1 MSRDLFIKNEFQKKW
16 VDKIENHKE
25 ALQKHAEKNDL
36 NSEFPYENINWLIEE
51 GYTKIVLPKA
61 YGGEGAT
68 PEDVILFQETLGKM
82 DGATALAIG
91 WHMGVVGQ
99 IYQEKLWTKA
109 LLDEFAQEVMNG
121 AIVNRA
127 VSEADTGSPTRG
139 ARPSTHAD
147 REGEHYIINGVKTF
161 TTMSQR
167 LTHFLVGAYVPEKEA
182 LGFFLI
188 PRDAEGL
195 SIAENWNM
203 VGMRA
208 TESHDLVLND
218 VKVHEKYLVEV
229 ANGPRGNNINPWNLH
244 IPAVYL
250 GIGQAARDYA
260 IDFANEYSPGSV
272 EGVIAD
278 IPAVQQNIGNMELE
292 LTTARHYIYSVIDK
306 YLNPSITDAQIDVEL
321 GAAKHVV
328 VNHSIKIIDIAMRI
342 VGAKS
347 LQMERPL
354 QRYYRDIRAG
364 LHNPPMD
371 DVTITKLAKK
381 AREERSNAQ

>member
-1 MSRDLFIKNEFQKKW
+1 MSRDLFIKTEFQQKW
-16 VDKIENHKE
+16 INKIENHKE
-25 ALQKHAEKNDL
+25 DLQKHAEENDL
-36 NSEFPYENINWLIEE
+36 HSKFPYENINWLIKE
-51 GYTKIVLPKA
+51 GYTKTVLPKS

-68 PEDVILFQETLGKM
+68 PEDVIILQETLGKI
-82 DGATALAIG
+82 DGATALSIG

-99 IYQEKLWTKA
+99 IYSENLWDKEIM
-109 LLDEFAQEVMNG
+109 DEFAEEVLNG

-139 ARPSTHAD
+139 ARPSTNAKLVGD
-147 REGEHYIINGVKTF
+147 EYIINGVKTF

-167 LTHFLVGAYVPEKEA
+167 LTHFLVGAFIPEKEA

-188 PRDAEGL
+188 PRETEGL
-195 SIAENWNM
+195 TIAENWNM

-208 TESHDLVLND
+208 TESHDLVLDD
-218 VKVHEKYLVEV
+218 VKIDKKYLVEV
-229 ANGPRGNNINPWNLH
+229 SKGPRGAVPNPWNLH

-250 GIGQAARDYA
+250 GIAQAARDYA
-260 IDFANEYSPGSV
+260 VDFANEYSPGSI

-278 IPAVQQNIGNMELE
+278 IPAVEQNIGNMELE

-306 YLNPSITDAQIDVEL
+306 YQNPPITNARINEEI

-328 VNHSIKIIDIAMRI
+328 VNHAIKIIDSAMRI

-347 LQMERPL
+347 LEMERPL

-371 DVTITKLAKK
+371 DITIKKLAKQ
-381 AREERSNAQ
+381 AREERTK

>member
-1 MSRDLFIKNEFQKKW
+1 MSRDLFIKTEFQQKW
-16 VDKIENHKE
+16 INKIENHKE
-25 ALQKHAEKNDL
+25 ALQKHAEENDL
-36 NSEFPYENINWLIEE
+36 HSKFPYENINWLIKE
-51 GYTKIVLPKA
+51 GYTKTVLPKS

-68 PEDVILFQETLGKM
+68 PEDVIILQETLGKI
-82 DGATALAIG
+82 DGATALSIG

-99 IYQEKLWTKA
+99 IYSENLWDKEIM
-109 LLDEFAQEVMNG
+109 DEFAEEVLNG
-121 AIVNRA
+121 GIVNRA

-139 ARPSTHAD
+139 ARPSTNAKLVGD
-147 REGEHYIINGVKTF
+147 EYIINGVKTF

-167 LTHFLVGAYVPEKEA
+167 LTHFLVGAFIPEKEA

-188 PRDAEGL
+188 PRETEGL
-195 SIAENWNM
+195 TIAENWNM

-208 TESHDLVLND
+208 TESHDLVLDD
-218 VKVHEKYLVEV
+218 VKIDKKYLVEV
-229 ANGPRGNNINPWNLH
+229 SKGPRGAVPNPWNLH

-250 GIGQAARDYA
+250 GIAQAARDYA
-260 IDFANEYSPGSV
+260 VDFANEYSPGSI

-278 IPAVQQNIGNMELE
+278 IPAVEQNIGNMELE

-306 YLNPSITDAQIDVEL
+306 YQNPPITNARINEEI

-328 VNHSIKIIDIAMRI
+328 VNHAIKIIDSAMRI

-347 LQMERPL
+347 LEMERPL

-371 DVTITKLAKK
+371 DITIKKLAKQ
-381 AREERSNAQ
+381 AREERTK

>member
-1 MSRDLFIKNEFQKKW
+1 MSRDLFIKTEFQQKW
-16 VDKIENHKE
+16 INKIENHKE
-25 ALQKHAEKNDL
+25 ALQKHAEENDL
-36 NSEFPYENINWLIEE
+36 HSKFPYENINWLIKE
-51 GYTKIVLPKA
+51 GYTKTVLPKS

-68 PEDVILFQETLGKM
+68 PEDVIILQETLGKI
-82 DGATALAIG
+82 DGATALSIG

-99 IYQEKLWTKA
+99 IYSENLWDKEIM
-109 LLDEFAQEVMNG
+109 DEFAEEVLNG
-121 AIVNRA
+121 ANVNRA

-139 ARPSTHAD
+139 ARPSTNAKLVGD
-147 REGEHYIINGVKTF
+147 EYIINGVKTF

-167 LTHFLVGAYVPEKEA
+167 LTHFLVGAFIPEKEA

-188 PRDAEGL
+188 PRETEGL
-195 SIAENWNM
+195 TIAENWNM

-208 TESHDLVLND
+208 TESHDLVLD
-218 VKVHEKYLVEV
+218 DMKIDKKYLVEV
-229 ANGPRGNNINPWNLH
+229 SKGPRGAVPNPWNLH

-250 GIGQAARDYA
+250 GIAQAARDYA
-260 IDFANEYSPGSV
+260 VDFANEYSPGSI

-278 IPAVQQNIGNMELE
+278 IPAVEQNIGNMELE

-306 YLNPSITDAQIDVEL
+306 YQNPPITNARINEEI

-328 VNHSIKIIDIAMRI
+328 VNHAIKIIDSAMRI

-347 LQMERPL
+347 LEMERPL

-371 DVTITKLAKK
+371 DITIKKLAKQ
-381 AREERSNAQ
+381 AREERTK

>member
-1 MSRDLFIKNEFQKKW
+1 
-16 VDKIENHKE
+16 
-25 ALQKHAEKNDL
+25 
-36 NSEFPYENINWLIEE
+36 
-51 GYTKIVLPKA
+51 
-61 YGGEGAT
+61 
-68 PEDVILFQETLGKM
+68 
-82 DGATALAIG
+82 
-91 WHMGVVGQ
+91 MGVVGQ
-99 IYQEKLWTKA
+99 IYSENLWDKEIM
-109 LLDEFAQEVMNG
+109 DEFAEEVLNG

-139 ARPSTHAD
+139 ARPSTNAKLVGD
-147 REGEHYIINGVKTF
+147 EYIINGVKTF

-167 LTHFLVGAYVPEKEA
+167 LTHFLVGAFIPEKEA

-188 PRDAEGL
+188 PRETEGL
-195 SIAENWNM
+195 TIAENWNM

-208 TESHDLVLND
+208 TESHDLVLDD
-218 VKVHEKYLVEV
+218 VKIDKKYLVEV
-229 ANGPRGNNINPWNLH
+229 SKGPRGAVPNPWNLH

-250 GIGQAARDYA
+250 GIAQAARDYA
-260 IDFANEYSPGSV
+260 VDFANEYSPGSI

-278 IPAVQQNIGNMELE
+278 IPAVEQNIGNMELE

-306 YLNPSITDAQIDVEL
+306 YQNPPITNARINEEI

-328 VNHSIKIIDIAMRI
+328 VNHAIKIIDSAMRI

-347 LQMERPL
+347 LEMERPL

-371 DVTITKLAKK
+371 DITIKKLAKQ
-381 AREERSNAQ
+381 AREERTK

>member
-1 MSRDLFIKNEFQKKW
+1 MSRDLFIKTEFQQKW
-16 VDKIENHKE
+16 INKIENHKE
-25 ALQKHAEKNDL
+25 ALQKHAEENDL
-36 NSEFPYENINWLIEE
+36 HSKFPYENINWLIKE
-51 GYTKIVLPKA
+51 GYTKTVLPKS

-68 PEDVILFQETLGKM
+68 PEDVIILQETLGKI
-82 DGATALAIG
+82 DGATALSIG

-99 IYQEKLWTKA
+99 IYSENLWDKEIM
-109 LLDEFAQEVMNG
+109 DEFAEEVLNG

-139 ARPSTHAD
+139 ARPSTNAKLV
-147 REGEHYIINGVKTF
+147 GEEYIINGVKTF

-167 LTHFLVGAYVPEKEA
+167 LTHFLVGAFIPEKEA

-188 PRDAEGL
+188 PRETEGL
-195 SIAENWNM
+195 TIAENWNM

-208 TESHDLVLND
+208 TESHDLVLDD
-218 VKVHEKYLVEV
+218 VKIDKKYLVEV
-229 ANGPRGNNINPWNLH
+229 SKGPRGAVPNPWNLH

-250 GIGQAARDYA
+250 GIAQAARDYA
-260 IDFANEYSPGSV
+260 VDFANEYSPGSI

-278 IPAVQQNIGNMELE
+278 IPAVEQNIGNMELE

-306 YLNPSITDAQIDVEL
+306 YQNPPITNARINEEI

-328 VNHSIKIIDIAMRI
+328 VNHAIKIIDSAMRI

-347 LQMERPL
+347 LEMERPL

-371 DVTITKLAKK
+371 DITIKKLAKQ
-381 AREERSNAQ
+381 AREERTK

>member
-1 MSRDLFIKNEFQKKW
+1 MSRDLFIKTEFQQKW
-16 VDKIENHKE
+16 INKIENHKE
-25 ALQKHAEKNDL
+25 ALQKHAEENDL
-36 NSEFPYENINWLIEE
+36 HSKFPYENINWLIKE
-51 GYTKIVLPKA
+51 GYTKTVLPKS

-68 PEDVILFQETLGKM
+68 PEDVIILQETLSKI
-82 DGATALAIG
+82 DGATALSIG

-99 IYQEKLWTKA
+99 IYSENLWDKEIM
-109 LLDEFAQEVMNG
+109 DEFAEEVLNG

-139 ARPSTHAD
+139 ARPSTNAKLVGD
-147 REGEHYIINGVKTF
+147 EYIINGVKTF

-167 LTHFLVGAYVPEKEA
+167 LTHFLVGAFIPEKEA

-188 PRDAEGL
+188 PRETEGL
-195 SIAENWNM
+195 TIAENWNM

-208 TESHDLVLND
+208 TESHDLVLDD
-218 VKVHEKYLVEV
+218 VKIDKKYLVEV
-229 ANGPRGNNINPWNLH
+229 SKGPRGAVPNPWNLH

-250 GIGQAARDYA
+250 GIAQAARDYA
-260 IDFANEYSPGSV
+260 VDFANEYSPGSI

-278 IPAVQQNIGNMELE
+278 IPAVEQNIGNMELE

-306 YLNPSITDAQIDVEL
+306 YQNPPITNARINEEI

-328 VNHSIKIIDIAMRI
+328 VNHAIKIIDSAMRI

-347 LQMERPL
+347 LEMERPL

-371 DVTITKLAKK
+371 DITIKKLAKQ
-381 AREERSNAQ
+381 AREERTK

>member
-1 MSRDLFIKNEFQKKW
+1 MSRDLFIKTEFQQKW
-16 VDKIENHKE
+16 INKIENHKE
-25 ALQKHAEKNDL
+25 ALQKHAEENDL
-36 NSEFPYENINWLIEE
+36 HSKFPYENINWLIKE
-51 GYTKIVLPKA
+51 GYTKTVLPKS

-68 PEDVILFQETLGKM
+68 PEDVIILQETLGKI
-82 DGATALAIG
+82 DGATALSIG

-99 IYQEKLWTKA
+99 IYSENLWDKEIM
-109 LLDEFAQEVMNG
+109 DEFAEEVLNG

-139 ARPSTHAD
+139 ARPSTNAKLVGD
-147 REGEHYIINGVKTF
+147 EYIINGVKTF

-167 LTHFLVGAYVPEKEA
+167 LTHFLVGAFIPEKEA

-188 PRDAEGL
+188 PRETEGL
-195 SIAENWNM
+195 TIAENWNM

-208 TESHDLVLND
+208 TESHDLVLDD
-218 VKVHEKYLVEV
+218 VKIDKKYLVEV
-229 ANGPRGNNINPWNLH
+229 SKGPRGAVPNPWNLH

-250 GIGQAARDYA
+250 GIAQAARDYA
-260 IDFANEYSPGSV
+260 VDFANEYSPGSI

-278 IPAVQQNIGNMELE
+278 IPAVEQNIGNMELE
-292 LTTARHYIYSVIDK
+292 LTTARNYIYSVIDK
-306 YLNPSITDAQIDVEL
+306 YQNPPITNARINEEI

-328 VNHSIKIIDIAMRI
+328 VNHAIKIIDSAMRI

-347 LQMERPL
+347 LEMERPL

-371 DVTITKLAKK
+371 DITIKKLAKQ
-381 AREERSNAQ
+381 AREERTK

>member
-1 MSRDLFIKNEFQKKW
+1 MSRDLFIKTEFQQKW
-16 VDKIENHKE
+16 INKIENHKE
-25 ALQKHAEKNDL
+25 ALQKHAEENDL
-36 NSEFPYENINWLIEE
+36 HSKFPYENINWLIKE
-51 GYTKIVLPKA
+51 GYTKTVLPKS

-68 PEDVILFQETLGKM
+68 PEDVIILQETLGKI
-82 DGATALAIG
+82 DGATALSIG

-99 IYQEKLWTKA
+99 IYSENLWDKEIM
-109 LLDEFAQEVMNG
+109 DEFSEEVLNG

-139 ARPSTHAD
+139 ARPSTNAKLVGD
-147 REGEHYIINGVKTF
+147 EYIINGVKTF

-167 LTHFLVGAYVPEKEA
+167 LTHFLVGAFIPEKEA

-188 PRDAEGL
+188 PRETEGL
-195 SIAENWNM
+195 TIAENWNM

-208 TESHDLVLND
+208 TESHDLVLDD
-218 VKVHEKYLVEV
+218 VKIDKKYLVEV
-229 ANGPRGNNINPWNLH
+229 SKGPRGAVPNPWNLH

-250 GIGQAARDYA
+250 GIAQAARDYA
-260 IDFANEYSPGSV
+260 VDFANEYSPGSI

-278 IPAVQQNIGNMELE
+278 IPAVEQNIGNMELE

-306 YLNPSITDAQIDVEL
+306 YQNPPITNARINEEI

-328 VNHSIKIIDIAMRI
+328 VNHAIKIIDSAMRI

-347 LQMERPL
+347 LEMERPL

-371 DVTITKLAKK
+371 DITIKKLAKQ
-381 AREERSNAQ
+381 AREERTK

>member
-1 MSRDLFIKNEFQKKW
+1 MSRDLFIKTEFQQKW
-16 VDKIENHKE
+16 INKIENHKE
-25 ALQKHAEKNDL
+25 ALQKHAEENDL
-36 NSEFPYENINWLIEE
+36 HSKFPYENINWLIKE
-51 GYTKIVLPKA
+51 GYTKTVLPKS

-68 PEDVILFQETLGKM
+68 PEDVIILQETLGKI
-82 DGATALAIG
+82 DGATALSIG

-99 IYQEKLWTKA
+99 IYSENLWDKEIM
-109 LLDEFAQEVMNG
+109 DEFAEEVLNG

-139 ARPSTHAD
+139 ARPSTNAKLVGD
-147 REGEHYIINGVKTF
+147 EYIINGVKTF

-167 LTHFLVGAYVPEKEA
+167 LTHFLVGAFIPEKEA

-188 PRDAEGL
+188 PRETEGL
-195 SIAENWNM
+195 TIAENWNM

-208 TESHDLVLND
+208 TESHDLVLDD
-218 VKVHEKYLVEV
+218 VKIDKKYLVEV
-229 ANGPRGNNINPWNLH
+229 SKGPRGAVPNPWNLH

-250 GIGQAARDYA
+250 GIAQAARDYA
-260 IDFANEYSPGSV
+260 VDFANEYSPGSI

-278 IPAVQQNIGNMELE
+278 IPAVEQNIGDMELE

-306 YLNPSITDAQIDVEL
+306 YQNPPITNARINEEI

-328 VNHSIKIIDIAMRI
+328 VNHAIKIIDSAMRI

-347 LQMERPL
+347 LEMERPL

-371 DVTITKLAKK
+371 DITIKKLAKQ
-381 AREERSNAQ
+381 AREERTK

>member
-1 MSRDLFIKNEFQKKW
+1 MSRDLFIKTEFQQKW
-16 VDKIENHKE
+16 INKIENHKE
-25 ALQKHAEKNDL
+25 ALQKHAEENDL
-36 NSEFPYENINWLIEE
+36 HSKFPYENINWLIKE
-51 GYTKIVLPKA
+51 GYTKTVLPKS

-68 PEDVILFQETLGKM
+68 PEDVIILQETLGKI
-82 DGATALAIG
+82 DGATALSIG

-99 IYQEKLWTKA
+99 IYSENLWDKEIM
-109 LLDEFAQEVMNG
+109 DEFAEEVLNG

-139 ARPSTHAD
+139 ARPSTNAKLVGD
-147 REGEHYIINGVKTF
+147 EYIINGVKTF

-167 LTHFLVGAYVPEKEA
+167 LTHFLVGAFIPEKEA

-188 PRDAEGL
+188 PRETEGL
-195 SIAENWNM
+195 TIAENWNM

-208 TESHDLVLND
+208 TESHDLVLD
-218 VKVHEKYLVEV
+218 DMKIDKKYLVEV
-229 ANGPRGNNINPWNLH
+229 SKGPRGSVPNPWNLH

-250 GIGQAARDYA
+250 GIAQAARDYA
-260 IDFANEYSPGSV
+260 VDFANEYSPGSI

-278 IPAVQQNIGNMELE
+278 IPAVEQNIGNMELE

-306 YLNPSITDAQIDVEL
+306 YQNPPITNARINEEI

-328 VNHSIKIIDIAMRI
+328 VNHAIKIIDSAMRI

-347 LQMERPL
+347 LEMERPL

-371 DVTITKLAKK
+371 DITIKKLAKQ
-381 AREERSNAQ
+381 AREERTK

>member
-1 MSRDLFIKNEFQKKW
+1 MSRDLFIKTEFQQKW
-16 VDKIENHKE
+16 INKIENHKE
-25 ALQKHAEKNDL
+25 ALQKHAEENDL
-36 NSEFPYENINWLIEE
+36 HSKFPYENINWLIKE
-51 GYTKIVLPKA
+51 GYTKTVLPKS

-68 PEDVILFQETLGKM
+68 PEDVIILQETLGKI
-82 DGATALAIG
+82 DGATALSIG

-99 IYQEKLWTKA
+99 IYSENLWDKEIM
-109 LLDEFAQEVMNG
+109 DEFAEEVLNG

-139 ARPSTHAD
+139 ARPSTNAKLVGD
-147 REGEHYIINGVKTF
+147 EYIINGVKTF

-167 LTHFLVGAYVPEKEA
+167 LTHFLVGAFIPEKEA

-188 PRDAEGL
+188 PRETEGL
-195 SIAENWNM
+195 TIAENWNM

-208 TESHDLVLND
+208 TESHDLVLDD
-218 VKVHEKYLVEV
+218 VKIDKKYLVEV
-229 ANGPRGNNINPWNLH
+229 SKGPRGVVPNPWNLH

-250 GIGQAARDYA
+250 GIAQAARDYA
-260 IDFANEYSPGSV
+260 VDFANEYSPGSI

-278 IPAVQQNIGNMELE
+278 IPAVEQNIGNMELE

-306 YLNPSITDAQIDVEL
+306 YQNPPITNARINEEI

-328 VNHSIKIIDIAMRI
+328 VNHAIKIIDSAMRI

-347 LQMERPL
+347 LEMERPL

-371 DVTITKLAKK
+371 DITIKKLAKQ
-381 AREERSNAQ
+381 AREERTK

>member
-1 MSRDLFIKNEFQKKW
+1 MSRDLFIKTEFQQKW
-16 VDKIENHKE
+16 INKIENHKE
-25 ALQKHAEKNDL
+25 ALQKHAEENDL
-36 NSEFPYENINWLIEE
+36 HSKFPYENINWLIKE
-51 GYTKIVLPKA
+51 GYTITVLPKS

-68 PEDVILFQETLGKM
+68 PEDVIILQETLGKI
-82 DGATALAIG
+82 DGATALSIG

-99 IYQEKLWTKA
+99 IYSENLWDKEIM
-109 LLDEFAQEVMNG
+109 DEFAEEVLNG

-139 ARPSTHAD
+139 ARPSTNAKLVGD
-147 REGEHYIINGVKTF
+147 EYIINGVKTF

-167 LTHFLVGAYVPEKEA
+167 LTHFLVGAFIPEKEA

-188 PRDAEGL
+188 PRETEGL
-195 SIAENWNM
+195 TIAENWNM

-208 TESHDLVLND
+208 TESHDLVLDD
-218 VKVHEKYLVEV
+218 VKIDKKYLVEV
-229 ANGPRGNNINPWNLH
+229 SKGPRGAVPNPWNLH

-250 GIGQAARDYA
+250 GIAQAARDYA
-260 IDFANEYSPGSV
+260 VDFANEYSPGSI

-278 IPAVQQNIGNMELE
+278 IPAVEQNIGNMELE

-306 YLNPSITDAQIDVEL
+306 YQNPPITNARINEEI

-328 VNHSIKIIDIAMRI
+328 VNHAIKIIDSAMRI

-347 LQMERPL
+347 LEMERPL

-371 DVTITKLAKK
+371 DITIKKLAKQ
-381 AREERSNAQ
+381 AREERTK

>member
-1 MSRDLFIKNEFQKKW
+1 MSRDLFIKTEFQQKW
-16 VDKIENHKE
+16 INKIENHKE
-25 ALQKHAEKNDL
+25 ALQKHAEENDL
-36 NSEFPYENINWLIEE
+36 HSKFPYENINWLIKE
-51 GYTKIVLPKA
+51 GYTKTVLPKS

-68 PEDVILFQETLGKM
+68 PEDVIILQETLGKI
-82 DGATALAIG
+82 DGATALSIG

-99 IYQEKLWTKA
+99 IYSENLWDKEIM
-109 LLDEFAQEVMNG
+109 DEFAEEVLNG

-139 ARPSTHAD
+139 ARPSTNAKLVGD
-147 REGEHYIINGVKTF
+147 EYIINGVKTF

-167 LTHFLVGAYVPEKEA
+167 LTHFLVGAFIPEKEA

-188 PRDAEGL
+188 PRETEGL
-195 SIAENWNM
+195 TIAENWNM

-208 TESHDLVLND
+208 TESHDLVLDD
-218 VKVHEKYLVEV
+218 VKIDKKYLVEV
-229 ANGPRGNNINPWNLH
+229 SKGPRGAVPNPWNLH

-250 GIGQAARDYA
+250 GIAQAARDYA
-260 IDFANEYSPGSV
+260 VDFANEYSPGSI

-278 IPAVQQNIGNMELE
+278 IPAVEQNIGNMELE
-292 LTTARHYIYSVIDK
+292 LTTTRHYIYSVIDK
-306 YLNPSITDAQIDVEL
+306 YQNPPITNARINEEI

-328 VNHSIKIIDIAMRI
+328 VNHAIKIIDSAMRI

-347 LQMERPL
+347 LEMERPL

-371 DVTITKLAKK
+371 DITIKKLAKQ
-381 AREERSNAQ
+381 AREERTK

>member
-1 MSRDLFIKNEFQKKW
+1 MSRDLFIKTEFQEKW
-16 VDKIENHKE
+16 INKIENHKE
-25 ALQKHAEKNDL
+25 ALQKHAEENDL
-36 NSEFPYENINWLIEE
+36 HSKFPYENINWLIKE
-51 GYTKIVLPKA
+51 GYTKTVLPKS

-68 PEDVILFQETLGKM
+68 PEDVIILQETLGKI
-82 DGATALAIG
+82 DGATALSIG

-99 IYQEKLWTKA
+99 IYSENLWDKEIM
-109 LLDEFAQEVMNG
+109 DEFAEEVLNG

-139 ARPSTHAD
+139 ARPSTNAKLVGD
-147 REGEHYIINGVKTF
+147 EYIINGVKTF

-167 LTHFLVGAYVPEKEA
+167 LTHFLVGAFIPEKEA

-188 PRDAEGL
+188 PRETEGL
-195 SIAENWNM
+195 TIAENWNM

-208 TESHDLVLND
+208 TESHDLVLDD
-218 VKVHEKYLVEV
+218 VKIDKKYLVEV
-229 ANGPRGNNINPWNLH
+229 SKGPRGAVPNPWNLH

-250 GIGQAARDYA
+250 GIAQAARDYA
-260 IDFANEYSPGSV
+260 VDFANEYSPGCI

-278 IPAVQQNIGNMELE
+278 IPAVEQNIGNMELE

-306 YLNPSITDAQIDVEL
+306 YQNPPITNARINEEI

-328 VNHSIKIIDIAMRI
+328 VNHAIKIIDSAMRI

-347 LQMERPL
+347 LEMERPL

-371 DVTITKLAKK
+371 DITIKKLAKQ
-381 AREERSNAQ
+381 AREERTK

>member
-1 MSRDLFIKNEFQKKW
+1 MSRDLFIKTEFQQKW
-16 VDKIENHKE
+16 INKIENHKE
-25 ALQKHAEKNDL
+25 ALQKHAEENDL
-36 NSEFPYENINWLIEE
+36 HSKFPYENINWLIKE
-51 GYTKIVLPKA
+51 GYTKIVLPKS

-68 PEDVILFQETLGKM
+68 PEDVIILQETLGRI
-82 DGATALAIG
+82 DGATALSIG

-99 IYQEKLWTKA
+99 IYSENLWDEEIM
-109 LLDEFAQEVMNG
+109 DEFAEEVLNG

-139 ARPSTHAD
+139 ARPSTNAKLVGD
-147 REGEHYIINGVKTF
+147 EYIINGVKTF

-167 LTHFLVGAYVPEKEA
+167 LTHFLVGAFIPEKEA

-188 PRDAEGL
+188 PRETEGL
-195 SIAENWNM
+195 TIAENWNM

-208 TESHDLVLND
+208 TESHDLVLDD
-218 VKVHEKYLVEV
+218 VKIDKKYLVEV
-229 ANGPRGNNINPWNLH
+229 SEGPRGAVPNPWNLH

-250 GIGQAARDYA
+250 GIAQAARDYA
-260 IDFANEYSPGSV
+260 VDFANEYSPGSI
-272 EGVIAD
+272 EGFIAD
-278 IPAVQQNIGNMELE
+278 IPAVEQNIGNMELE

-306 YLNPSITDAQIDVEL
+306 YQNPPITNARINEEI

-328 VNHSIKIIDIAMRI
+328 VNHAIKIIDSAMRI

-347 LQMERPL
+347 LEMERPL

-371 DVTITKLAKK
+371 DITIKKLAKQ
-381 AREERSNAQ
+381 AREERTK

>member
-1 MSRDLFIKNEFQKKW
+1 MSRDLFIKTEFQEKW
-16 VDKIENHKE
+16 INKIENHKE
-25 ALQKHAEKNDL
+25 ALQKHAEENDL
-36 NSEFPYENINWLIEE
+36 HSKFPYENINWLIKE
-51 GYTKIVLPKA
+51 GYTKTVLPKS

-68 PEDVILFQETLGKM
+68 PEDVIILQETLGKI
-82 DGATALAIG
+82 DGATALSIG

-99 IYQEKLWTKA
+99 IYSENLWDKEIM
-109 LLDEFAQEVMNG
+109 DEFAEEVLNG

-139 ARPSTHAD
+139 ARPSTNAKLVGD
-147 REGEHYIINGVKTF
+147 EYIINGVKTF

-167 LTHFLVGAYVPEKEA
+167 LTHFLVGAFIPEKEA

-188 PRDAEGL
+188 PRETEGL
-195 SIAENWNM
+195 TIAENWNM

-208 TESHDLVLND
+208 TESHDLVLDD
-218 VKVHEKYLVEV
+218 VKIDKKYLVEV
-229 ANGPRGNNINPWNLH
+229 SKGPRGAVPNPWNLH

-250 GIGQAARDYA
+250 GIAQAARDYA
-260 IDFANEYSPGSV
+260 VDFANEYSPGSI

-278 IPAVQQNIGNMELE
+278 IPAVEQNIGNMELE

-306 YLNPSITDAQIDVEL
+306 YQNPPITNARINEEI

-328 VNHSIKIIDIAMRI
+328 VNHAIKIIDSAMRI

-347 LQMERPL
+347 LEMERPL

-371 DVTITKLAKK
+371 DITIKKLAKQ
-381 AREERSNAQ
+381 AREERTK

>member
-1 MSRDLFIKNEFQKKW
+1 MSRDLFIKTEFQQKW
-16 VDKIENHKE
+16 INKIENHKE
-25 ALQKHAEKNDL
+25 ALQKHAEENDL
-36 NSEFPYENINWLIEE
+36 HSKFPYENINWLIKE
-51 GYTKIVLPKA
+51 GYTKTVLPKS

-68 PEDVILFQETLGKM
+68 PEDVIILQETLGKI
-82 DGATALAIG
+82 DGATALSIG

-99 IYQEKLWTKA
+99 IYSENLWDKEIM
-109 LLDEFAQEVMNG
+109 DEFAEEVLNG

-139 ARPSTHAD
+139 ARSSTNAKLVGD
-147 REGEHYIINGVKTF
+147 EYIINGVKTF

-167 LTHFLVGAYVPEKEA
+167 LTHFLVGAFIPEKEA

-188 PRDAEGL
+188 PRETEGL
-195 SIAENWNM
+195 TIAENWNM

-208 TESHDLVLND
+208 TESHDLVLD
-218 VKVHEKYLVEV
+218 DMKIDKKYLVEV
-229 ANGPRGNNINPWNLH
+229 SKGPRGAVPNPWNLH

-250 GIGQAARDYA
+250 GIAQAARDYA
-260 IDFANEYSPGSV
+260 VDFANEYSPGSI

-278 IPAVQQNIGNMELE
+278 IPAVEQNIGNMELE

-306 YLNPSITDAQIDVEL
+306 YQNPPITNARINEEI

-328 VNHSIKIIDIAMRI
+328 VNHAIKIIDSAMRI

-347 LQMERPL
+347 LEMERPL

-371 DVTITKLAKK
+371 DITIKKLAKQ
-381 AREERSNAQ
+381 AREERTK

>member
-1 MSRDLFIKNEFQKKW
+1 MSRDLFIKTEFQQKW
-16 VDKIENHKE
+16 INKIENHKE
-25 ALQKHAEKNDL
+25 DLQKHAEENDL
-36 NSEFPYENINWLIEE
+36 HSKFPYENINWLIKE
-51 GYTKIVLPKA
+51 GYTKIVLPKS

-68 PEDVILFQETLGKM
+68 PEDVIILQETLGRI
-82 DGATALAIG
+82 DGPTALSIG

-99 IYQEKLWTKA
+99 IYGENLWDKEIM
-109 LLDEFAQEVMNG
+109 DEFAEEVING

-139 ARPSTHAD
+139 ARPSTNAKLIGN
-147 REGEHYIINGVKTF
+147 EYVINGVKTF

-167 LTHFLVGAYVPEKEA
+167 LTHFLVGAFIPEKEA

-188 PRDAEGL
+188 PRETEGL
-195 SIAENWNM
+195 TIAENWNM

-208 TESHDLVLND
+208 TESHDLVLDD
-218 VKVHEKYLVEV
+218 VKIDKKYLVEV
-229 ANGPRGNNINPWNLH
+229 AKGPRGAIQNPWNLH
-244 IPAVYL
+244 IAAVYL
-250 GIGQAARDYA
+250 GIAQAARDYA
-260 IDFANEYSPGSV
+260 VDFANEYSPGSI

-278 IPAVQQNIGNMELE
+278 IPAVEQNIGNMELE

-306 YLNPSITDAQIDVEL
+306 YQNPPITNARINEEI

-328 VNHSIKIIDIAMRI
+328 VNHAIKIIDSAMRI

-347 LQMERPL
+347 LEMERPL
-354 QRYYRDIRAG
+354 QRYYRDVRAG

-371 DVTITKLAKK
+371 DITIKKLAKQ
-381 AREERSNAQ
+381 AREERTK

>member
-1 MSRDLFIKNEFQKKW
+1 MSRDLFIKTEFQQKW
-16 VDKIENHKE
+16 INKIENHKE
-25 ALQKHAEKNDL
+25 ALQKHAEENDL
-36 NSEFPYENINWLIEE
+36 HSKFPYENINWLIKE
-51 GYTKIVLPKA
+51 GYTKTVLPKS

-68 PEDVILFQETLGKM
+68 PEDVIILQETLGKI
-82 DGATALAIG
+82 DGATALSIG

-99 IYQEKLWTKA
+99 IYSENLWDKEIM
-109 LLDEFAQEVMNG
+109 DEFAEEVLNG

-139 ARPSTHAD
+139 ARPSTNAKLVGD
-147 REGEHYIINGVKTF
+147 EYIINGVKTF

-167 LTHFLVGAYVPEKEA
+167 LTHFLVGAFIPEKEA

-188 PRDAEGL
+188 PRETEGL
-195 SIAENWNM
+195 TIAENWNM

-208 TESHDLVLND
+208 TESHDLVLDD
-218 VKVHEKYLVEV
+218 VKIDKKYLVEV
-229 ANGPRGNNINPWNLH
+229 SKGPRGSVPNPWNLH

-250 GIGQAARDYA
+250 GIAQAARDYA
-260 IDFANEYSPGSV
+260 VDFANEYSPGSI

-278 IPAVQQNIGNMELE
+278 IPAVEQNIGNMELE

-306 YLNPSITDAQIDVEL
+306 YQNPPITNARINEEI

-328 VNHSIKIIDIAMRI
+328 VNHAIKIIDSAMRI

-347 LQMERPL
+347 LEMERPL

-371 DVTITKLAKK
+371 DITIKKLAKQ
-381 AREERSNAQ
+381 AREERTK

>member
-1 MSRDLFIKNEFQKKW
+1 MSRDLFIKTEFQQKW
-16 VDKIENHKE
+16 INKIENHKE
-25 ALQKHAEKNDL
+25 ALQKHAEENDL
-36 NSEFPYENINWLIEE
+36 HSKFPYENINWLIKE
-51 GYTKIVLPKA
+51 GYTKTVLPKS

-68 PEDVILFQETLGKM
+68 PEDVIILQETLGKI
-82 DGATALAIG
+82 DGATALSIG

-99 IYQEKLWTKA
+99 IYSENLWDKEIM
-109 LLDEFAQEVMNG
+109 DEFAEEVLNG

-139 ARPSTHAD
+139 ARPSTNAKLVGD
-147 REGEHYIINGVKTF
+147 EYIINGVKTF

-167 LTHFLVGAYVPEKEA
+167 LTHFLVGAFIPEKEA

-188 PRDAEGL
+188 PRETEGL
-195 SIAENWNM
+195 TIAENWNM

-208 TESHDLVLND
+208 TESHDLVLDD
-218 VKVHEKYLVEV
+218 VKIDKKYLVEV
-229 ANGPRGNNINPWNLH
+229 SKGPRGAVPNPWNLH

-250 GIGQAARDYA
+250 GIAQAARDYA
-260 IDFANEYSPGSV
+260 VDFANEYSPGSI

-278 IPAVQQNIGNMELE
+278 IPAVEQNIGNMELE

-306 YLNPSITDAQIDVEL
+306 YQKPPITNARINEEI

-328 VNHSIKIIDIAMRI
+328 VNHAIKIIDSAMRI

-347 LQMERPL
+347 LEMERPL

-371 DVTITKLAKK
+371 DITIKKLAKQ
-381 AREERSNAQ
+381 AREERTK

>member
-1 MSRDLFIKNEFQKKW
+1 MSRDLFIKTEFQQKW
-16 VDKIENHKE
+16 INKIENHKE
-25 ALQKHAEKNDL
+25 ALQKHAEENDL
-36 NSEFPYENINWLIEE
+36 HSKFPYENINWLIKE
-51 GYTKIVLPKA
+51 GYTKTVLPKS

-68 PEDVILFQETLGKM
+68 PEDVIILQETLGKI
-82 DGATALAIG
+82 DGATALSIG

-99 IYQEKLWTKA
+99 IYSENLWDKEIM
-109 LLDEFAQEVMNG
+109 DEFAEEVLNG

-139 ARPSTHAD
+139 ARPSTNAKLV
-147 REGEHYIINGVKTF
+147 GEEYIINGVKTF

-167 LTHFLVGAYVPEKEA
+167 LTHFLVGAFIPEKES

-188 PRDAEGL
+188 PRETEGL
-195 SIAENWNM
+195 TIAENWNM

-208 TESHDLVLND
+208 TESHDLVLDD
-218 VKVHEKYLVEV
+218 VKIDKKYLVEV
-229 ANGPRGNNINPWNLH
+229 SKGPRGAVPNPWNLH

-250 GIGQAARDYA
+250 GIAQAARDYA
-260 IDFANEYSPGSV
+260 VDFANEYSPGSI

-278 IPAVQQNIGNMELE
+278 IPAVEQNIGNMELE

-306 YLNPSITDAQIDVEL
+306 YQNPPITNARINEEI

-328 VNHSIKIIDIAMRI
+328 VNHAIKIIDSAMRI

-347 LQMERPL
+347 LEMERPL

-371 DVTITKLAKK
+371 DITIKKLAKQ
-381 AREERSNAQ
+381 AREERTK

>member
-1 MSRDLFIKNEFQKKW
+1 MSRDLFIKTEFQQKW
-16 VDKIENHKE
+16 INKIENHKE
-25 ALQKHAEKNDL
+25 ALQKHAEENDL
-36 NSEFPYENINWLIEE
+36 HSKFPYENINWLIKE
-51 GYTKIVLPKA
+51 GYTKTVLPKS

-68 PEDVILFQETLGKM
+68 PEDVIILQETLGKI
-82 DGATALAIG
+82 DGATALSIG

-99 IYQEKLWTKA
+99 IYSENLWDKEIM
-109 LLDEFAQEVMNG
+109 DEFAEEVLNG
-121 AIVNRA
+121 ANVNRA

-139 ARPSTHAD
+139 ARPSTNAKLVGD
-147 REGEHYIINGVKTF
+147 EYIINGVKTF

-167 LTHFLVGAYVPEKEA
+167 LTHFLVGAFIPEKEA

-188 PRDAEGL
+188 PRETEGL
-195 SIAENWNM
+195 TIAENWNM

-208 TESHDLVLND
+208 TESHDLVLDD
-218 VKVHEKYLVEV
+218 VKIDKKYLVEV
-229 ANGPRGNNINPWNLH
+229 SKGPRGAVPNPWNLH

-250 GIGQAARDYA
+250 GIAQAARDYA
-260 IDFANEYSPGSV
+260 VDFANEYSPGSI

-278 IPAVQQNIGNMELE
+278 IPAVEQNIGNMELE

-306 YLNPSITDAQIDVEL
+306 YQNPPITNARINEEI

-328 VNHSIKIIDIAMRI
+328 VNHAIKIIDSAMRI

-347 LQMERPL
+347 LEMERPL

-371 DVTITKLAKK
+371 DITIKKLAKQ
-381 AREERSNAQ
+381 AREERTK

>member
-1 MSRDLFIKNEFQKKW
+1 MSRDLFIKTEFQQKW
-16 VDKIENHKE
+16 INKIENHKE
-25 ALQKHAEKNDL
+25 ALQKHAEENDL
-36 NSEFPYENINWLIEE
+36 YSKFPYENINWLIKE
-51 GYTKIVLPKA
+51 GYTKTVLPKS

-68 PEDVILFQETLGKM
+68 PEDVIILQETLGKI
-82 DGATALAIG
+82 DGATALSIG

-99 IYQEKLWTKA
+99 IYSENLWDKEIM
-109 LLDEFAQEVMNG
+109 DEFAEEVLNG

-139 ARPSTHAD
+139 ARPSTNAKLVGD
-147 REGEHYIINGVKTF
+147 EYIINGVKTF

-167 LTHFLVGAYVPEKEA
+167 LTHFLVGAFIPEKEA

-188 PRDAEGL
+188 PRETEGL
-195 SIAENWNM
+195 TIAENWNM

-208 TESHDLVLND
+208 TESHDLVLDD
-218 VKVHEKYLVEV
+218 VKIDKKYLVEV
-229 ANGPRGNNINPWNLH
+229 SKGPRGAVPNPWNLH

-250 GIGQAARDYA
+250 GIAQAARDYA
-260 IDFANEYSPGSV
+260 VDFANEYSPGSI

-278 IPAVQQNIGNMELE
+278 IPAVEQNIGNMELE

-306 YLNPSITDAQIDVEL
+306 YQNPPITNARINEEI

-328 VNHSIKIIDIAMRI
+328 VNHAIKIIDSAMRI

-347 LQMERPL
+347 LEMERPL

-371 DVTITKLAKK
+371 DITIKKLAKQ
-381 AREERSNAQ
+381 AREERTK

>member
-1 MSRDLFIKNEFQKKW
+1 MSRDLFIKTEFQQKW
-16 VDKIENHKE
+16 INKIENHKE
-25 ALQKHAEKNDL
+25 ALQKHAEENDL
-36 NSEFPYENINWLIEE
+36 HSKFPYENINWLIKE
-51 GYTKIVLPKA
+51 GYTKTVLPKS

-68 PEDVILFQETLGKM
+68 PEDVIILQETLGKI
-82 DGATALAIG
+82 DGATALSIG

-99 IYQEKLWTKA
+99 IYSENLWDKEIM
-109 LLDEFAQEVMNG
+109 DEFAEEVLNG

-139 ARPSTHAD
+139 ARPSTNAKLVGD
-147 REGEHYIINGVKTF
+147 EYIINGVKTF

-167 LTHFLVGAYVPEKEA
+167 LTHFLVGAFIPEKEA

-188 PRDAEGL
+188 PRETEGL
-195 SIAENWNM
+195 TIAENWNM

-208 TESHDLVLND
+208 TESHDLVLD
-218 VKVHEKYLVEV
+218 DMKIDKKYLVEV
-229 ANGPRGNNINPWNLH
+229 SKGPRGAVPNPWNLH

-250 GIGQAARDYA
+250 GIAQAARDYA
-260 IDFANEYSPGSV
+260 VDFANEYSPGSI

-278 IPAVQQNIGNMELE
+278 IQAVEQNIGNMELE

-306 YLNPSITDAQIDVEL
+306 YQNPPITNARINEEI

-328 VNHSIKIIDIAMRI
+328 VNHAIKIIDSAMRI

-347 LQMERPL
+347 LEMERPL

-371 DVTITKLAKK
+371 DITIKKLAKQ
-381 AREERSNAQ
+381 AREERTK

>member
-1 MSRDLFIKNEFQKKW
+1 MSRDLFIKTEFQQKW
-16 VDKIENHKE
+16 INKIENHKE
-25 ALQKHAEKNDL
+25 ALQKHAEENDL
-36 NSEFPYENINWLIEE
+36 HSKFPYENINWLIKE
-51 GYTKIVLPKA
+51 GYTKTVLPKS

-68 PEDVILFQETLGKM
+68 PEDVIILQETLGKI
-82 DGATALAIG
+82 DGATALSIG

-99 IYQEKLWTKA
+99 IYSENLWDKEIM
-109 LLDEFAQEVMNG
+109 DEFAEEVLNG

-139 ARPSTHAD
+139 ARPSTNAKLVGD
-147 REGEHYIINGVKTF
+147 EYIINGVKTF

-167 LTHFLVGAYVPEKEA
+167 LTHFLVGAFIPEKEA

-188 PRDAEGL
+188 PRETEGL
-195 SIAENWNM
+195 TIAENWNM

-208 TESHDLVLND
+208 TESHDLVLDD
-218 VKVHEKYLVEV
+218 VKIDKKYLVEV
-229 ANGPRGNNINPWNLH
+229 SKGPRGAVPNPWNLH

-250 GIGQAARDYA
+250 GIAQAARDYA
-260 IDFANEYSPGSV
+260 VDFANEYSPGSI

-278 IPAVQQNIGNMELE
+278 IPAVEQNIGNMELE

-306 YLNPSITDAQIDVEL
+306 YQNPPITNARINEEI

-328 VNHSIKIIDIAMRI
+328 VNHAIKIIDSAMRS

-347 LQMERPL
+347 LEMERPL

-371 DVTITKLAKK
+371 DITIKKLAKQ
-381 AREERSNAQ
+381 AREERTK

>member
-1 MSRDLFIKNEFQKKW
+1 MSRDLFIKTEFQQKW
-16 VDKIENHKE
+16 INKIENHKE
-25 ALQKHAEKNDL
+25 ALQKHAEENDL
-36 NSEFPYENINWLIEE
+36 HSKFPYENINWLIKE
-51 GYTKIVLPKA
+51 GYTKTVLSKS

-68 PEDVILFQETLGKM
+68 PEDVIILQETLGKI
-82 DGATALAIG
+82 DGATALSIG

-99 IYQEKLWTKA
+99 IYSENLWDKEIM
-109 LLDEFAQEVMNG
+109 DEFAEEVLNG

-139 ARPSTHAD
+139 ARPSTNAKLVGD
-147 REGEHYIINGVKTF
+147 EYIINGVKTF

-167 LTHFLVGAYVPEKEA
+167 LTHFLVGAFIPEKEA

-188 PRDAEGL
+188 PRETEGL
-195 SIAENWNM
+195 TIAENWNM

-208 TESHDLVLND
+208 TESHDLVLDD
-218 VKVHEKYLVEV
+218 VKIDKKYLVEV
-229 ANGPRGNNINPWNLH
+229 SKGPRGAVPNPWNLH

-250 GIGQAARDYA
+250 GIAQAARDYA
-260 IDFANEYSPGSV
+260 VDFANEYSPGSI

-278 IPAVQQNIGNMELE
+278 IPAVEQNIGNMELE

-306 YLNPSITDAQIDVEL
+306 YQNPPITNARINEEI

-328 VNHSIKIIDIAMRI
+328 VNHAIKIIDSAMRI

-347 LQMERPL
+347 LEMERPL

-371 DVTITKLAKK
+371 DITIKKLAKQ
-381 AREERSNAQ
+381 AREERTK

>member
-1 MSRDLFIKNEFQKKW
+1 MSRDLFIKTEFQQKW
-16 VDKIENHKE
+16 INKIENHKE
-25 ALQKHAEKNDL
+25 VLQKHAEENDL
-36 NSEFPYENINWLIEE
+36 HSKFPYENINWLIKE
-51 GYTKIVLPKA
+51 GYTKTVLPKS

-68 PEDVILFQETLGKM
+68 PEDVIILQETLGKI
-82 DGATALAIG
+82 DGATALSIG

-99 IYQEKLWTKA
+99 IYSENLWDKEIM
-109 LLDEFAQEVMNG
+109 DEFAKEVLDG

-139 ARPSTHAD
+139 ARPSTNAKLVGD
-147 REGEHYIINGVKTF
+147 DYIINGVKTF

-167 LTHFLVGAYVPEKEA
+167 LTHFLVGAFIPEKDA

-188 PRDAEGL
+188 PREAEGL
-195 SIAENWNM
+195 TIVENWNM

-208 TESHDLVLND
+208 TESHDLVLDD
-218 VKVHEKYLVEV
+218 VKIDKKYLVEV
-229 ANGPRGNNINPWNLH
+229 SKGPRGAVPNPWNLH

-250 GIGQAARDYA
+250 GIAQAARDYA
-260 IDFANEYSPGSV
+260 VDFANEYSPGSI

-278 IPAVQQNIGNMELE
+278 IPAVEQNIGNMELE

-306 YLNPSITDAQIDVEL
+306 YQNPPITNARINEEI

-328 VNHSIKIIDIAMRI
+328 VNHAIKIIDNAMRI

-347 LQMERPL
+347 LEMERPL

-371 DVTITKLAKK
+371 DITIKKLAKQ
-381 AREERSNAQ
+381 AREERTK

>member
-1 MSRDLFIKNEFQKKW
+1 MSRDLFIKTEFQQKW
-16 VDKIENHKE
+16 INKIENHKE
-25 ALQKHAEKNDL
+25 ALQKHAEENDL
-36 NSEFPYENINWLIEE
+36 HSKFPYENINWLIKE
-51 GYTKIVLPKA
+51 GYTKTVLPKS
-61 YGGEGAT
+61 YDGEGAT
-68 PEDVILFQETLGKM
+68 PEDVIILQETLGKI
-82 DGATALAIG
+82 DGATALSIG

-99 IYQEKLWTKA
+99 IYSENLWDKEIM
-109 LLDEFAQEVMNG
+109 DEFAEEVLNG

-139 ARPSTHAD
+139 ARPSTNAKLVGD
-147 REGEHYIINGVKTF
+147 EYIINGVKTF

-167 LTHFLVGAYVPEKEA
+167 LTHFLVGAFIPEKEA

-188 PRDAEGL
+188 PRETEGL
-195 SIAENWNM
+195 TIAENWNM

-208 TESHDLVLND
+208 TESHDLVLDD
-218 VKVHEKYLVEV
+218 VKIDKKYLVEV
-229 ANGPRGNNINPWNLH
+229 SKGPRGAVPNPWNLH

-250 GIGQAARDYA
+250 GIAQAARDYA
-260 IDFANEYSPGSV
+260 VDFANEYSPGSI

-278 IPAVQQNIGNMELE
+278 IPAVEQNIGNMELE

-306 YLNPSITDAQIDVEL
+306 YQNPPITNARINEEI

-328 VNHSIKIIDIAMRI
+328 VNHAIKIIDSAMRI

-347 LQMERPL
+347 LEMERPL

-371 DVTITKLAKK
+371 DITIKKLAKQ
-381 AREERSNAQ
+381 AREERTK

>member
-1 MSRDLFIKNEFQKKW
+1 MSRDLFIKTEFQQKW
-16 VDKIENHKE
+16 INKIENHKE
-25 ALQKHAEKNDL
+25 ALQKHAEENDL
-36 NSEFPYENINWLIEE
+36 HSKFPYENINWLIKE
-51 GYTKIVLPKA
+51 GYTKTVLPKS

-68 PEDVILFQETLGKM
+68 PEDVIILQETLGKI
-82 DGATALAIG
+82 DGATALSIG

-99 IYQEKLWTKA
+99 IYSENLWDKEIM
-109 LLDEFAQEVMNG
+109 DEFAEEVLNG

-139 ARPSTHAD
+139 ARPSTNAKLV
-147 REGEHYIINGVKTF
+147 GEEYIINGVKTF

-167 LTHFLVGAYVPEKEA
+167 LTHFLVGAFIPEKEA

-188 PRDAEGL
+188 PRETEGL
-195 SIAENWNM
+195 TIAENWNM

-208 TESHDLVLND
+208 TESHDLVLD
-218 VKVHEKYLVEV
+218 DMKIDKKYLVEV
-229 ANGPRGNNINPWNLH
+229 SKGPRGAVPNPWNLH

-250 GIGQAARDYA
+250 GIAQAARDYA
-260 IDFANEYSPGSV
+260 VDFANEYSPGSI

-278 IPAVQQNIGNMELE
+278 IPAVEQNIGNMELE

-306 YLNPSITDAQIDVEL
+306 YQNPPITNARINEEI

-328 VNHSIKIIDIAMRI
+328 VNHAIKIIDSAMRI

-347 LQMERPL
+347 LEMERPL

-371 DVTITKLAKK
+371 DITIKKLAKQ
-381 AREERSNAQ
+381 AREERTK

>member
-1 MSRDLFIKNEFQKKW
+1 MSRDLFIKTEFQQKW
-16 VDKIENHKE
+16 INKIENHKE
-25 ALQKHAEKNDL
+25 ALQKHAEENDL
-36 NSEFPYENINWLIEE
+36 HSKFPYENINWLIKE
-51 GYTKIVLPKA
+51 GYTKTVLPKS

-68 PEDVILFQETLGKM
+68 PEDVIILQETLGKI
-82 DGATALAIG
+82 DGATALSIG

-99 IYQEKLWTKA
+99 IYSENLWDKEIM
-109 LLDEFAQEVMNG
+109 DEFAEEVLNG

-139 ARPSTHAD
+139 ARPSTNAKLVGD
-147 REGEHYIINGVKTF
+147 EYIINGVKTF

-167 LTHFLVGAYVPEKEA
+167 LTHFLVGAFIPEKEA

-188 PRDAEGL
+188 PRETEGL
-195 SIAENWNM
+195 TIAENWNM

-208 TESHDLVLND
+208 TESHDLVLDD
-218 VKVHEKYLVEV
+218 VKIDKKYLVEV
-229 ANGPRGNNINPWNLH
+229 SKGPRGAVPNPWNLH

-250 GIGQAARDYA
+250 GIAQAARDYA
-260 IDFANEYSPGSV
+260 VDFANEYSPGSI

-278 IPAVQQNIGNMELE
+278 IPAVEQNIGNMELE

-306 YLNPSITDAQIDVEL
+306 YQNPPITNARINEEI

-328 VNHSIKIIDIAMRI
+328 VNHAIKIIDSAMRI

-347 LQMERPL
+347 LEMERPL

-371 DVTITKLAKK
+371 DITIKKLAKQ
-381 AREERSNAQ
+381 AREERTK

>member
-1 MSRDLFIKNEFQKKW
+1 MSRDLFIKTEFQQKW
-16 VDKIENHKE
+16 INKIENHKE
-25 ALQKHAEKNDL
+25 ALQKHAEENDL
-36 NSEFPYENINWLIEE
+36 HSKFPYENINWLIKE
-51 GYTKIVLPKA
+51 GYTKTVLPKS

-68 PEDVILFQETLGKM
+68 PEDVIILQETLGKI
-82 DGATALAIG
+82 DGATALSIG

-99 IYQEKLWTKA
+99 IYSENLWDKEIM
-109 LLDEFAQEVMNG
+109 DEFAEEVLNG

-139 ARPSTHAD
+139 ARPSTNAKLVGD
-147 REGEHYIINGVKTF
+147 EYIINGVKTF

-167 LTHFLVGAYVPEKEA
+167 LTHFLVGAFIPEKEA

-188 PRDAEGL
+188 PRETEGL
-195 SIAENWNM
+195 TIAENWNM

-208 TESHDLVLND
+208 TESHDLVLDD
-218 VKVHEKYLVEV
+218 VKIDKKYLVEV
-229 ANGPRGNNINPWNLH
+229 SKGPRGAVPNPWNLH

-250 GIGQAARDYA
+250 GIAQAARDYA
-260 IDFANEYSPGSV
+260 VDFANEYSPGSI

-278 IPAVQQNIGNMELE
+278 ITAAEQYIRSMELE
-292 LTTARHYIYSVIDK
+292 LTTARQYIYSVIDK
-306 YLNPSITDAQIDVEL
+306 YQNPPITNARINEEI

-328 VNHSIKIIDIAMRI
+328 VNHAIKIIDSAMRI

-347 LQMERPL
+347 LEMERPL

-371 DVTITKLAKK
+371 DITIKNLAKQ
-381 AREERSNAQ
+381 AREERTK

>member
-1 MSRDLFIKNEFQKKW
+1 MSRDLFIKTEFQQKW
-16 VDKIENHKE
+16 INKIENHKE
-25 ALQKHAEKNDL
+25 ALQKHAEENDL
-36 NSEFPYENINWLIEE
+36 HSKFPYENINWLIKE
-51 GYTKIVLPKA
+51 GYTKTVLPKS

-68 PEDVILFQETLGKM
+68 PEDVIILQETLGKI
-82 DGATALAIG
+82 DGATALSIG

-99 IYQEKLWTKA
+99 IYSENLWDKEIM
-109 LLDEFAQEVMNG
+109 DEFAEEVLNG

-139 ARPSTHAD
+139 ARPSTNAKLVGD
-147 REGEHYIINGVKTF
+147 EYIINGVKTF

-167 LTHFLVGAYVPEKEA
+167 LTHFLVGAFIPEKEA

-188 PRDAEGL
+188 PRETEGL
-195 SIAENWNM
+195 TIAENWNM

-208 TESHDLVLND
+208 TESHDLVLD
-218 VKVHEKYLVEV
+218 DMKIDKKYLVEV
-229 ANGPRGNNINPWNLH
+229 SKGPRGAVPNPWNLH

-250 GIGQAARDYA
+250 GIAQAARDYA
-260 IDFANEYSPGSV
+260 VDFANEYSPGSIG
-272 EGVIAD
+272 GVIAD
-278 IPAVQQNIGNMELE
+278 IPAVEQNIGNMELE

-306 YLNPSITDAQIDVEL
+306 YQNPPITNARINEEI

-328 VNHSIKIIDIAMRI
+328 VNHAIKIIDSAMRI

-347 LQMERPL
+347 LEMERPL

-371 DVTITKLAKK
+371 DITIKKLAKQ
-381 AREERSNAQ
+381 AREERTK

>member
-1 MSRDLFIKNEFQKKW
+1 MSRDLFIKTEFQQKW
-16 VDKIENHKE
+16 INKIENHKE
-25 ALQKHAEKNDL
+25 ALQKHAEENDL
-36 NSEFPYENINWLIEE
+36 HSKFPYENINWLIKE
-51 GYTKIVLPKA
+51 GYTKTVLPKS

-68 PEDVILFQETLGKM
+68 PEDVIILQETLGKI
-82 DGATALAIG
+82 DGATALSIG

-99 IYQEKLWTKA
+99 IYSENLWDKEIM
-109 LLDEFAQEVMNG
+109 DEFAEEVLNG

-139 ARPSTHAD
+139 ARPSTNAKLVGD
-147 REGEHYIINGVKTF
+147 EYIINGVKTF
-161 TTMSQR
+161 TTMSER
-167 LTHFLVGAYVPEKEA
+167 LTHFLVGAFIPEKEA

-188 PRDAEGL
+188 PRETEGL
-195 SIAENWNM
+195 TIAENWNM

-208 TESHDLVLND
+208 TESHDLVLDD
-218 VKVHEKYLVEV
+218 VKIDKKYLVEV
-229 ANGPRGNNINPWNLH
+229 SKGPRGAVPNPWNLH

-250 GIGQAARDYA
+250 GIAQAARDYA
-260 IDFANEYSPGSV
+260 VDFANEYSPGSI

-278 IPAVQQNIGNMELE
+278 IPAVEQNIGNMELE
-292 LTTARHYIYSVIDK
+292 LTTTRHYIYSVIDK
-306 YLNPSITDAQIDVEL
+306 YQNPPITNARINEEI

-328 VNHSIKIIDIAMRI
+328 VNHAIKIIDSAMRI

-347 LQMERPL
+347 LEMERPL

-371 DVTITKLAKK
+371 DITIKKLAKQ
-381 AREERSNAQ
+381 AREERTK

>member
-1 MSRDLFIKNEFQKKW
+1 MSRDLFIKTEFQQKW
-16 VDKIENHKE
+16 INKIENHKE
-25 ALQKHAEKNDL
+25 ALQKHAEENDL
-36 NSEFPYENINWLIEE
+36 HSKFPYENINWLIKE
-51 GYTKIVLPKA
+51 GYTKTVLPKS

-68 PEDVILFQETLGKM
+68 PEDVIILQETLGKI
-82 DGATALAIG
+82 DGATALSIG

-99 IYQEKLWTKA
+99 IYSENLWDKEIM
-109 LLDEFAQEVMNG
+109 DEFAEEVLNG

-139 ARPSTHAD
+139 ARPSTNAKLVGD
-147 REGEHYIINGVKTF
+147 EYIINGVKTF

-167 LTHFLVGAYVPEKEA
+167 LTHFLVGAFIPEKEA

-188 PRDAEGL
+188 PRETEGL
-195 SIAENWNM
+195 TIAENWNM

-208 TESHDLVLND
+208 TESHDLVLD
-218 VKVHEKYLVEV
+218 DMKIDKKYLVEV
-229 ANGPRGNNINPWNLH
+229 SKGPRGAVPNPWNLH

-250 GIGQAARDYA
+250 GIAQAARDYA
-260 IDFANEYSPGSV
+260 VDFANEYSPGSI

-278 IPAVQQNIGNMELE
+278 IPAVEQNIGNMELE

-306 YLNPSITDAQIDVEL
+306 YQNPPITNARINEEI

-328 VNHSIKIIDIAMRI
+328 VNHAIKIIDSAMRI

-347 LQMERPL
+347 LEMERPL

-371 DVTITKLAKK
+371 DITIKKLAKQ
-381 AREERSNAQ
+381 AREERTK

>member
-1 MSRDLFIKNEFQKKW
+1 MSRDLFIKTEFQQKW
-16 VDKIENHKE
+16 INKIENHKE
-25 ALQKHAEKNDL
+25 ALQKHAEENDL
-36 NSEFPYENINWLIEE
+36 HSKFPYENINWLIKE
-51 GYTKIVLPKA
+51 GYTKTVLPKS

-68 PEDVILFQETLGKM
+68 PEDVIILQETLGKI
-82 DGATALAIG
+82 DGATALSIG

-99 IYQEKLWTKA
+99 IYSENLWDKEIM
-109 LLDEFAQEVMNG
+109 DEFAEEVLNG

-139 ARPSTHAD
+139 ARPSTDAKLVGD
-147 REGEHYIINGVKTF
+147 EYIINGVKTF

-167 LTHFLVGAYVPEKEA
+167 LTHFLVGAFIPEKEA

-188 PRDAEGL
+188 PRETEGL
-195 SIAENWNM
+195 TIAENWNM

-208 TESHDLVLND
+208 TESHDLVLDD
-218 VKVHEKYLVEV
+218 VKIDKKYLVEV
-229 ANGPRGNNINPWNLH
+229 SKGPRGAVPNPWNLH

-250 GIGQAARDYA
+250 GIAQAARDYA
-260 IDFANEYSPGSV
+260 VDFANEYSPGSI

-278 IPAVQQNIGNMELE
+278 IPAVEQNIGNMELE

-306 YLNPSITDAQIDVEL
+306 YQNPPITNARINEEI

-328 VNHSIKIIDIAMRI
+328 VNHAIKIIDSAMRI

-347 LQMERPL
+347 LEMERPL

-371 DVTITKLAKK
+371 DITIKKLAKQ
-381 AREERSNAQ
+381 AREERTK

>member
-1 MSRDLFIKNEFQKKW
+1 MSRDLFIKTEFQQKW
-16 VDKIENHKE
+16 INKIENHKE
-25 ALQKHAEKNDL
+25 ALQKHAEENDL
-36 NSEFPYENINWLIEE
+36 HSKFPYENINWLIKE
-51 GYTKIVLPKA
+51 GYTKTVLPKS

-68 PEDVILFQETLGKM
+68 PEDVIILQETLGKI
-82 DGATALAIG
+82 DGATALSIG

-99 IYQEKLWTKA
+99 IYSENLWDKEIM
-109 LLDEFAQEVMNG
+109 DEFAEEVLNG

-139 ARPSTHAD
+139 ARPSTNAKLVGD
-147 REGEHYIINGVKTF
+147 EYIINGVKTF

-167 LTHFLVGAYVPEKEA
+167 LTHFLVGAFIPEKEA

-188 PRDAEGL
+188 PRETEGL
-195 SIAENWNM
+195 TIAENWNM

-208 TESHDLVLND
+208 TESHDLVLD
-218 VKVHEKYLVEV
+218 DMKIDKKYLVEV
-229 ANGPRGNNINPWNLH
+229 SKGPRGAVPNPWNLH

-250 GIGQAARDYA
+250 GIAQAARDYA
-260 IDFANEYSPGSV
+260 VDFANEYSPGSI

-278 IPAVQQNIGNMELE
+278 IPAVEQNIGDMELE

-306 YLNPSITDAQIDVEL
+306 YQNPPITNARINEEI

-328 VNHSIKIIDIAMRI
+328 VNHAIKIIDSAMRI

-347 LQMERPL
+347 LEMERPL

-371 DVTITKLAKK
+371 DITIKKLAKQ
-381 AREERSNAQ
+381 AREERTK

>member
-1 MSRDLFIKNEFQKKW
+1 MSRDLFIKTEFQQKW
-16 VDKIENHKE
+16 INKIENHKE
-25 ALQKHAEKNDL
+25 ALQKHAEENDL
-36 NSEFPYENINWLIEE
+36 HSKFPYENINWLIKE
-51 GYTKIVLPKA
+51 GYTKTVLPKS

-68 PEDVILFQETLGKM
+68 PEDVIILQETLGKI
-82 DGATALAIG
+82 DGATALSIG

-99 IYQEKLWTKA
+99 IYSENLWDKEIM
-109 LLDEFAQEVMNG
+109 DEFAEEVLNG

-139 ARPSTHAD
+139 ARPSTNAKLVGD
-147 REGEHYIINGVKTF
+147 EYIINGVKTF

-167 LTHFLVGAYVPEKEA
+167 LTHFLVGAFIPEKEA

-188 PRDAEGL
+188 PRETEGL
-195 SIAENWNM
+195 TIAENWNM

-208 TESHDLVLND
+208 TESHDLVLDD
-218 VKVHEKYLVEV
+218 VKIDKKYLVEV
-229 ANGPRGNNINPWNLH
+229 SKGPRGAVPNPWNLH

-250 GIGQAARDYA
+250 GIAQAARDYA
-260 IDFANEYSPGSV
+260 VDFANEYSPGSI

-278 IPAVQQNIGNMELE
+278 IQAVEQNIGNMELE

-306 YLNPSITDAQIDVEL
+306 YQNPPITNARINEEI

-328 VNHSIKIIDIAMRI
+328 VNHAIKIIDSAMRI

-347 LQMERPL
+347 LEMERPL

-371 DVTITKLAKK
+371 DITIKKLAKQ
-381 AREERSNAQ
+381 AREERTK

>member
-1 MSRDLFIKNEFQKKW
+1 MSRDLFIKTEFQQKW
-16 VDKIENHKE
+16 INKIENHKE
-25 ALQKHAEKNDL
+25 ALQKYAEENDL
-36 NSEFPYENINWLIEE
+36 HSKFPYENINWLIKE
-51 GYTKIVLPKA
+51 GYTKTVLPKS

-68 PEDVILFQETLGKM
+68 PEDVIILQETLGKI
-82 DGATALAIG
+82 DGATALSIG

-99 IYQEKLWTKA
+99 IYSENLWDKEIM
-109 LLDEFAQEVMNG
+109 DEFAEEVLNG

-139 ARPSTHAD
+139 ARPSTNAKLVGD
-147 REGEHYIINGVKTF
+147 EYIINGVKTF

-167 LTHFLVGAYVPEKEA
+167 LTHFLVGAFIPEKEA

-188 PRDAEGL
+188 PRETEGL
-195 SIAENWNM
+195 TIAENWNM

-208 TESHDLVLND
+208 TESHDLVLDD
-218 VKVHEKYLVEV
+218 VKIDKKYLVEV
-229 ANGPRGNNINPWNLH
+229 SKGPRGAVPNPWNLH

-250 GIGQAARDYA
+250 GIAQAARDYA
-260 IDFANEYSPGSV
+260 VDFANEYSPGSI

-278 IPAVQQNIGNMELE
+278 IPAVEQNIGNMELE

-306 YLNPSITDAQIDVEL
+306 YQNPPITNARINEEI

-328 VNHSIKIIDIAMRI
+328 VNHAIKIIDSAMRI

-347 LQMERPL
+347 LEMERPL

-371 DVTITKLAKK
+371 DITIKKLAKQ
-381 AREERSNAQ
+381 AREERTK